1 MRRMWRVLVVA
12 AGCLLL
18 VGAWAGWRSEAS
30 TGPATIRVTNRQ
42 VEFTAVDLGR
52 KGRSPGDVEIVRQ
65 LVFKTS
71 VTPSAIGH
79 TEFVCTYVY
88 GLSRVCRGTV
98 FLPKGKLVVG
108 GSLRYRQLY
117 ELAVLGGTGLY
128 DNARGTLT
136 VTRKRSN
143 PSRDVMFFRLVG

>member
-30 TGPATIRVTNRQ
+30 TGPATIRVTNRE
-42 VEFTAVDLGR
+42 VDFTTVDIGR
-52 KGRSPGDVEIVRQ
+52 KGRSPGDVELVRQ

-88 GLSRVCRGTV
+88 GLSRVCRGTI

-136 VTRKRSN
+136 VTRNRSN